1 MLLKCAV
8 IDDEQ
13 YAIDALVNY
22 IDKMPNL
29 VLHESF
35 IDSIDALNA
44 IKAEDQLDFIFLD
57 IEMPN
62 INGLALAKTLRDK
75 TRYLIFTTGHD
86 GHAIT
91 AFDLKADHYL
101 LKPISF
107 SKFALTIAE
116 ILDAEDSTTKN
127 KNPSKIQFIKADQKN
142 AYHYVDLEAITYI
155 EAAKNYVII
164 HTTNPNEQFV
174 THMGLNHVETAID
187 SAYFIRISKSY
198 IIAKSAIK
206 KIEGHIIRL
215 KDGKEL
221 QLGDVYKPAFVAFIN
236 EYSLKAGMK

>member
-1 MLLKCAV
+1 MPLKCTV

-13 YAIDALVNY
+13 YAVDTLVAY
-22 IDKMPNL
+22 IAQIPNL
-29 VLHESF
+29 VLHS
-35 IDSIDALNA
+35 SYLNSVDALHA

-91 AFDLKADHYL
+91 AFDLKASHYL

-107 SKFALTIAE
+107 SKFALTISE
-116 ILDAEDSTTKN
+116 ILDAEVSTKQASTH
-127 KNPSKIQFIKADQKN
+127 SKIQFIKADQKN
-142 AYHYVDLEAITYI
+142 AYHYVDSETIIYI

-164 HTTNPNEQFV
+164 YTNTNEQFV
-174 THMGLNHVETAID
+174 THMGLNHVEAAINPI
-187 SAYFIRISKSY
+187 YFIRISKSY
-198 IIAKSAIK
+198 IIAINSIK
-206 KIEGHIIRL
+206 KIEGHTIKL
-215 KDGKEL
+215 KNGKEL
-221 QLGDVYKPAFVAFIN
+221 QLGDVYKPAFYEF
-236 EYSLKAGMK
+236 LKEGLLKGRA